1 MSDDYYEE
9 ESESES
15 GGLDLKVLI
24 LYGALR
30 SRGWLFLTTT
40 LGVAAGLFMAAS
52 QPNIYTSEARLQY
65 TPGVAETRSADD
77 AMGID
82 DGIRTVPGI
91 EDEIM
96 LLTDPRVFERV
107 AMELTPSWV
116 LRTADPTADDG
127 PDTALYARLMH
138 GLQAFLLT
146 RMGGNRADIRDHET
160 KSIRAATEVL
170 MANSRVVTGRRS
182 QVIIVQADA
191 WTPEDAQLIGTALVK
206 AFIDQH
212 NSHYSPELN
221 RLNALLGEQEEKL
234 RKADEGFSAHKGT
247 CGFFDLLSERDNLL
261 GAVAS
266 IDSAVLTQSARRS
279 SLMRS
284 IASLGARMEGMG
296 ETIVS
301 EELPRKV
308 ANPEI
313 PRLLQ
318 MIDRRKERKEDI
330 EYFDRENDPVRRK
343 EMLDK
348 LNNDITKLTSE
359 MERLMQDVPVVDDGV
374 VVEQI
379 VPNTERMELQV
390 QLAIYNADLEGTEAL
405 LRSIQNAREGQV
417 ERLRRMDGCV
427 SEHAHWSADIEAQQ
441 GEVARLRSAIVK
453 DQGIQDSR
461 DEGESNLRS
470 MTTADLQPEKVGPKR
485 AKLLLVGLFGG
496 LALGMAIAVLRQLR
510 DQRLRYRETLE
521 KALKMPV
528 LAVIGEHKPLRK
540 MRPTKVS

>member
-1 MSDDYYEE
+1 MSEDFYEE
-9 ESESES
+9 ESEG

-30 SRGWLFLTTT
+30 SRGWLFLTTI
-40 LGVAAGLFMAAS
+40 LGAAAGIFMAAS
-52 QPNIYTSEARLQY
+52 QPNVYSSEARLQY
-65 TPGVAETRSADD
+65 TPGIAETRSADD

-116 LRTADPTADDG
+116 LRTADPTAEDG
-127 PDTALYARLMH
+127 PNTALHARLMH

-146 RMGGNRADIRDHET
+146 KMGRNGEDIQDHGT
-160 KSIRAATEVL
+160 KAIRAATEVL
-170 MANSRVVTGRRS
+170 MARSRVATGRRS
-182 QVIIVQADA
+182 QVIVVQADA
-191 WTPEDAQLIGTALVK
+191 WTPEDAQLIATALVK

-234 RKADEGFSAHKGT
+234 RRAGEVFSAHKEACNIYNLASDSEG
-247 CGFFDLLSERDNLL
+247 LSARTTNAENGISAEKARIRSLV
-261 GAVAS
+261 GKIAS
-266 IDSAVLTQSARRS
+266 I
-279 SLMRS
+279 
-284 IASLGARMEGMG
+284 GARMEGMG
-296 ETIVS
+296 ETLVTLD
-301 EELPRKV
+301 LPRKV

-318 MIDRRKERKEDI
+318 KIDRRKERREDI
-330 EYFDRENDPVRRK
+330 EYFERENDPVRRT
-343 EMLDK
+343 EMLTKLDK
-348 LNNDITKLTSE
+348 DIAKLTSE
-359 MERLMQDVPVVDDGV
+359 MERLAIDEAVVNDGV
-374 VVEQI
+374 AVEQT
-379 VPNTERMELQV
+379 VPNTERIQLQV
-390 QLAIYNADLEGTEAL
+390 QLAVYRAELEGAEASLVSFENDLEV
-405 LRSIQNAREGQV
+405 SK
-417 ERLRRMDGCV
+417 ERLRLMEPCRGV
-427 SEHAHWSADIEAQQ
+427 HGSLNADIVAQQ

-470 MTTADLQPEKVGPKR
+470 MTAADLQPEKVGPKR
-485 AKLLLVGLFGG
+485 AKLLFGGLFGG
-496 LALGMAIAVLRQLR
+496 AALGMAIAVLRQLR

-521 KALKMPV
+521 KALKVPV

-540 MRPTKVS
+540 LRPTKVG